1 MARRKTNDEDIATAT
16 GGAALVASIL
26 GNLQQYSSNT
36 KLRRSMEALQRL
48 VADWQTA
55 YHDIN
60 GQLAIA
66 LRTNEEQTRLIGSL
80 RQQLDELKSRAYAA
94 EQRALEAEAELDEL
108 RNGNDQPDAD
118 PARAR

>member
-1 MARRKTNDEDIATAT
+1 MARHKTTDEDIAIAA

-26 GNLQQYSSNT
+26 GNLQQHSSNT
-36 KLRRSMEALQRL
+36 KLRRSVEALQRL

-80 RQQLDELKSRAYAA
+80 RQQLDELKSRAYGA
-94 EQRALEAEAELDEL
+94 EQRALEAEAELDKL
-108 RNGNDQPDAD
+108 RNGANGHDAD
-118 PARAR
+118 AASAP